1 MLKTF
6 RFWLTFFSLLVVLYN
21 ILGKDD
27 KNLLMFFTSPP
38 AWMTE
43 YIRIKISIWA
53 HYFLTVAFWFLFGW
67 AIDYGASKLKR
78 R

>member
-6 RFWLTFFSLLVVLYN
+6 RFWITFFSLLVVLYN
-21 ILGKDD
+21 IMGKDD

-38 AWMTE
+38 FWMTE
-43 YIRIKISIWA
+43 YFRIEISMSA
-53 HYFLTVAFWFLFGW
+53 LYFLTVVFWFLFGW
-67 AIDYGASKLKR
+67 AIDYGVSKLKR